1 MMMVDDF
8 LNSSSDSYILD
19 TEVNPKTL
27 GKSRKIV
34 PPNTNMLSAFMITKQ
49 KLKNATRRANIYCRE
64 LENYEQTQRKMQNE
78 YDQLAVQ
85 YQ

>member
-1 MMMVDDF
+1 MMTVDDF

-27 GKSRKIV
+27 GKSRKLV
-34 PPNTNMLSAFMITKQ
+34 PPNTNMLNAFMLTKH
-49 KLKNATRRANIYCRE
+49 KLKNATRRANVYFRE
-64 LENYEQTQRKMQNE
+64 LDNYEQTQRKMQDE
-78 YDQLAVQ
+78 YNKIAAE